1 MTDKVEKPSGLQTN
15 LEQAAN
21 AFESLLTS
29 EEEQP
34 KAAEIDSKA
43 NETVEEEIVED
54 EVVEEQQLDSED
66 DDFEESETLEE
77 EQVELEDQPE
87 TQLYALNVNGEQ
99 VEVTLDELQNGYS
112 RQKDYTRK
120 TQELA
125 QQRKAIEQQQAELVQ
140 NENLYKELLPKLE
153 ASLNEGLGTEP
164 DWEQL
169 YANDPIGYVRE
180 RDLYNE
186 KKEKLTAVQSEQQ
199 RLQHEAQASQNEQ
212 IQKYME
218 YGEQEILKSVPEWK
232 DTKVASSEKLA
243 IRDYAMND
251 LGFTSQE
258 IDQIYDYRLLKGLR
272 NAWLYNKV
280 NKQTK
285 KTPTQKASVR
295 NRVAKPGSVTNKK
308 SSTPLK
314 RSRQKLAKTGTVQD
328 AAKVFEQLL

>member
-34 KAAEIDSKA
+34 KAAEIDSQA

-232 DTKVASSEKLA
+232 DTKVA
-243 IRDYAMND
+243 
-251 LGFTSQE
+251 TSQE